1 METLWQDVRFG
12 ARMLLRQPGF
22 TVVAVLTLA
31 LGIGANTAIFSV
43 IEAVLL
49 HRLPFS
55 ESDRLA
61 VVWEN
66 NFKRDRKT
74 NVVGPANFM
83 RWQEWNHSFERM
95 AAFIEWPVNVT
106 GAGEPERV
114 PVGLVT
120 SEFFTTL
127 GVNAAL
133 GRAIQPD
140 DGKPGAQRVLLLS
153 DGYWKRKFG
162 ADPNVVG
169 KTLAVNG
176 EIQTIVG
183 VMPADFRGLMVV
195 DMWSPYVLTAEQRNT
210 GGRWMVVVARLKP
223 GVSMATAQ
231 AEMNLIAERTRA
243 DLPKFDAGWGV
254 TVVPLREQLT
264 GDVKLALLVLLGAVG
279 LVLLIACANVANLL
293 LARAATRAKELAI
306 RAALGA
312 GCTRLVR
319 QLLTESVLL
328 SLLGGGAG
336 LLLASWGIDGLQTI
350 LPADLGR
357 FTAIELNQAVLGF
370 TVLLSMFT
378 GLFFG
383 AAPALAVV
391 RPALQESLKEGGRS
405 SRSASA
411 RPWVR
416 NALVISEV
424 ALSLVLLT
432 CAGLLLKSFT
442 CLQSVRAGFNPKDVL
457 SMQISLASS
466 KYAQSSQQTQFYS
479 EAVERM
485 EQLPGVT
492 SVGGISWQLMGLGSA
507 TSFRLGD
514 RPSPPA
520 GEEPTGEVRMVTSG
534 WFRTMGVPLLRGR
547 SFTPR
552 DSAKAS
558 QVVVINETAAREFWP
573 AGEPLGKH
581 VLMKWGRD
589 LDAEIIGVVGD
600 VRLTALKQP
609 PRATL
614 YWPVEQ
620 VPNEF
625 MTFMIR
631 SSGDPM
637 QLAGAV
643 RTAIASIDP
652 DQPVAKM
659 QTMEEVVSN
668 SLNQPRFTALLLAI
682 FSGVAVTLAVVG
694 IYGVLFY
701 TVSQRTHEI
710 GIRMALGAQRSDV
723 LRMVLSHGM
732 ALTLLGVGIGL
743 ALALAA
749 SRFLQKLLFEV
760 QPTDPITYAGVAAL
774 LAAVALVACY
784 IPARRATKVD
794 PMVALRYE

>member
-1 METLWQDVRFG
+1 METLWQDIKYG
-12 ARMLLRQPGF
+12 ARMLVKNRGM
-22 TVVAVLTLA
+22 TAVAVLALA

-49 HRLPFS
+49 RQLPFA

-83 RWQEWNHSFERM
+83 RWKEWNHSFERM
-95 AAFIEWPVNVT
+95 AAFAEWAANVT
-106 GAGEPERV
+106 DVGEPERV
-114 PVGLVT
+114 PIGAVT
-120 SEFFTTL
+120 AEFFTTL
-127 GVNAAL
+127 RASAAR
-133 GRAIQPD
+133 GRTILPEH
-140 DGKPGAQRVLLLS
+140 GKPGAGDVVVLS
-153 DGYWKRKFG
+153 DGYWRRRFG
-162 ADPNVVG
+162 ADPDIVG
-169 KTLAVNG
+169 KTLTLDG
-176 EIQTIVG
+176 RIQTIIG
-183 VMPADFRGLMVV
+183 VMPAAFRGLMVV
-195 DMWSPYVLTAEQRNT
+195 DLWSPIVLTERHRNAR
-210 GGRWMVVVARLKP
+210 GRWMVVLARLKP
-223 GVSMATAQ
+223 GVSFAAAQ
-231 AEMNLIAERTRA
+231 AEMNTIASRTRA
-243 DLPKFDAGWGV
+243 ELPDFDAGWGV
-254 TVVPLREQLT
+254 NIVSLREQLV
-264 GDVKLALLVLLGAVG
+264 GDVRLALVVLLGAVG
-279 LVLLIACANVANLL
+279 FVLLIACANVANVL
-293 LARAATRAKELAI
+293 LARAATREKELAI

-312 GCTRLVR
+312 GSWRLAR
-319 QLLTESVLL
+319 QLLTESMLL
-328 SLLGGGAG
+328 SLLGGAAG
-336 LLLASWGIDGLQTI
+336 LLLAAWGIDGLQTI
-350 LPADLGR
+350 LPADLNR
-357 FTAIELNQAVLGF
+357 FTAIELNRAVLGY
-370 TVLLSMFT
+370 TVLLSMLT
-378 GLFFG
+378 GLLFG
-383 AAPALAVV
+383 AAPAIAIA

-405 SRSASA
+405 SSQAAA
-411 RPWVR
+411 RPWMR
-416 NALVISEV
+416 NALVITEV

-432 CAGLLLKSFT
+432 CAGLLLKSFAR
-442 CLQSVRAGFNPKDVL
+442 LQSVRAGFDPNGVL
-457 SMQISLASS
+457 SMQVSLASA
-466 KYAQSSQQTQFYS
+466 KYAQDHQQTQFYNQ
-479 EAVERM
+479 AVERL

-492 SVGGISWQLMGLGSA
+492 SVGAISWQLMGLGSA
-507 TSFRLGD
+507 TSFRFSD
-514 RPSPPA
+514 RPTPAA
-520 GEEPTGEVRMVTSG
+520 GEEPVGEVRMVTPG
-534 WFRTMGVPLLRGR
+534 WFRTMSVPLLRGR
-547 SFTPR
+547 TFTPR
-552 DSAKAS
+552 DSAKAP

-581 VLMKWGRD
+581 VLMEWGRE
-589 LDAEIIGVVGD
+589 LDAEIVGVVGD

-659 QTMEEVVSN
+659 QTMDEVVAN

-732 ALTLLGVGIGL
+732 ALTLFGVGIGL

>member
-1 METLWQDVRFG
+1 MDTFWQDIKYGV
-12 ARMLLRQPGF
+12 RMLVKHRGI
-22 TVVAVLTLA
+22 TAVAVLALA

-49 HRLPFS
+49 RRLPYS

-83 RWQEWNHSFERM
+83 RWQEWNQSFERM

-120 SEFFTTL
+120 PAFFTTL

-133 GRAIQPD
+133 GRAIQPE
-140 DGKPGAQRVLLLS
+140 DGKPGAERVLLLS

-162 ADPNVVG
+162 ADPNIVG

-176 EIQTIVG
+176 EKRTIIG
-183 VMPADFRGLMVV
+183 VMPAEFRGLMVV
-195 DMWSPYVLTAEQRNT
+195 DMWSPHVLTAEQRNA

-223 GVSMATAQ
+223 GVSFQTAQ

-243 DLPKFDAGWGV
+243 DLPQFDAGWGA

-293 LARAATRAKELAI
+293 LARAATREKELAI

-312 GCTRLVR
+312 GRIRLVR
-319 QLLTESVLL
+319 QLLTESMLL
-328 SLLGGGAG
+328 SLLGGAAG
-336 LLLASWGIDGLQTI
+336 LLLAAWGIDGLQTI

-357 FTAIELNQAVLGF
+357 FTAIELNRAVLGF
-370 TVLLSMFT
+370 TVVLSMFT

-405 SRSASA
+405 SGGAAA

-424 ALSLVLLT
+424 ALSLMLLT

-442 CLQSVRAGFNPKDVL
+442 RLQSVRAGFNPKGVL

-466 KYAQSSQQTQFYS
+466 KYAQGSQQTQFYS
-479 EAVERM
+479 QAVERM

-507 TSFRLGD
+507 TSFRFGD
-514 RPSPPA
+514 RPVPAA
-520 GEEPTGEVRMVTSG
+520 GEEPTGEVRMVTPG

-547 SFTPR
+547 AFTPR
-552 DSAKAS
+552 DSARAPL
-558 QVVVINETAAREFWP
+558 VVVINEAAAREFWP
-573 AGEPLGKH
+573 GGDPLGKH
-581 VLMKWGRD
+581 VLMDWFTD

-614 YWPVEQ
+614 YWAVEQ
-620 VPNEF
+620 VPNAF

-659 QTMEEVVSN
+659 QTMDEVVAN

-710 GIRMALGAQRSDV
+710 GIRIALGAQRSDV

-760 QPTDPITYAGVAAL
+760 QPTDPITYAGVAVL
-774 LAAVALVACY
+774 LATVALVACY

-794 PMVALRYE
+794 PMIALHYE

>member
-1 METLWQDVRFG
+1 MDAFWQDLKYGV
-12 ARMLLRQPGF
+12 RMLLKNRGI
-22 TVVAVLTLA
+22 TAVAVLALA
-31 LGIGANTAIFSV
+31 LGIGANSAIFSV

-49 HRLPFS
+49 RRLPYS
-55 ESDRLA
+55 EPDRLA
-61 VVWEN
+61 VIWEN
-66 NFKRDRKT
+66 NFKRERKA
-74 NVVGPANFM
+74 NVVGPANFI

-95 AAFIEWPVNVT
+95 AAFIEWPANVT

-114 PVGLVT
+114 PTGVVT

-133 GRAIQPD
+133 GRTILPENGKRGAD
-140 DGKPGAQRVLLLS
+140 DVVVLS
-153 DGYWKRKFG
+153 DGYWKRRFG
-162 ADPNVVG
+162 ADPAIVG
-169 KTLAVNG
+169 KTLSLNG
-176 EIQTIVG
+176 RQQTIVG
-183 VMPADFRGLMVV
+183 VMPAGFRGLMVV
-195 DMWSPYVLTAEQRNT
+195 DLWTPYVLAEQQRNA
-210 GGRWMVVVARLKP
+210 GGRWMAVVARLKP

-231 AEMNLIAERTRA
+231 AEMDVIAERTRA
-243 DLPKFDAGWGV
+243 DLPQFDAGWGV

-264 GDVKLALLVLLGAVG
+264 GDVRLALLVLLGAVG

-293 LARAATRAKELAI
+293 LARAATREKELAI

-312 GCTRLVR
+312 GRRRLVR

-357 FTAIELNQAVLGF
+357 FTAIELNPAVLGF
-370 TVLLSMFT
+370 TLLLSMLT

-383 AAPALAVV
+383 AAPAFAIA

-405 SRSASA
+405 SGGAAA

-416 NALVISEV
+416 NALVVAEV
-424 ALSLVLLT
+424 ALSLMLLT

-442 CLQSVRAGFNPKDVL
+442 RLQSVRAGFDPKDVL

-466 KYAQSSQQTQFYS
+466 KYAQGTQQTQFYS
-479 EAVERM
+479 QAVERL

-492 SVGGISWQLMGLGSA
+492 SVGAISWQLMGLGSA

-514 RPSPPA
+514 RPAPAA
-520 GEEPTGEVRMVTSG
+520 GEEPTGEVRMVTPG
-534 WFRTMGVPLLRGR
+534 WFRTMSVPLLRGR
-547 SFTPR
+547 SFTSQ
-552 DSAKAS
+552 DSAKAPI
-558 QVVVINETAAREFWP
+558 VVVINETAARQFWP
-573 AGEPLGKH
+573 GGDPLGKH
-581 VLMKWGRD
+581 VLMNWFSD

-609 PRATL
+609 PRPTL
-614 YWPVEQ
+614 YWAVDQ
-620 VPNEF
+620 VPNAF

-631 SSGDPM
+631 SSGDPSR
-637 QLAGAV
+637 LAGAV
-643 RTAIASIDP
+643 RAAIASIDR

-659 QTMEEVVSN
+659 QTMEQVVAD
-668 SLNQPRFTALLLAI
+668 SLNQPRFTSLLLGI
-682 FSGVAVTLAVVG
+682 FAGIALTLAVVG

-710 GIRMALGAQRSDV
+710 GIRMALGARRFDV
-723 LRMVLSHGM
+723 LKMILGHGIT
-732 ALTLLGVGIGL
+732 LTLLGVGIGL
-743 ALALAA
+743 GLALAV
-749 SRFLQKLLFEV
+749 SKYLQKLLFEV
-760 QPTDPITYAGVAAL
+760 QPTDSLTYAGVAAL
-774 LAAVALVACY
+774 LVAVALVACY
-784 IPARRATKVD
+784 IPARRATRVD

>member
-1 METLWQDVRFG
+1 MDTLWQDIKYG
-12 ARMLLRQPGF
+12 ARMLVKNRGI
-22 TVVAVLTLA
+22 TAVAVLALA

-49 HRLPFS
+49 RRLPFA
-55 ESDRLA
+55 ESDRLV

-83 RWQEWNHSFERM
+83 RWQDWNHSFERM

-106 GAGEPERV
+106 GVGEPERV

-133 GRAIQPD
+133 GRAIQPE
-140 DGKPGAQRVLLLS
+140 DGKPGAERVLLLS

-176 EIQTIVG
+176 EKRTIVG

-195 DMWSPYVLTAEQRNT
+195 DMWSPNVLSAEQRNA
-210 GGRWMVVVARLKP
+210 GGRWMVVIARLKP
-223 GVSMATAQ
+223 GASMATAQ
-231 AEMNLIAERTRA
+231 AEMNLLSDRTRA
-243 DLPKFDAGWGV
+243 ELPKFDAGWGV

-293 LARAATRAKELAI
+293 LARAATREKELAI

-312 GCTRLVR
+312 GRLRLVR

-336 LLLASWGIDGLQTI
+336 LLLASWGMDGLQTI

-357 FTAIELNQAVLGF
+357 FTAIELNQSVLGF
-370 TVLLSMFT
+370 TVMLSMIT

-383 AAPALAVV
+383 AAPSLALL

-405 SRSASA
+405 SGRAAA

-416 NALVISEV
+416 NALVVSEV
-424 ALSLVLLT
+424 ALSLVLLS
-432 CAGLLLKSFT
+432 CAGLLLKSFAR
-442 CLQSVRAGFNPKDVL
+442 LQSVHAGFDPKGVL
-457 SMQISLASS
+457 SMQVSLASA
-466 KYAQSSQQTQFYS
+466 KYAESHQQIQFYNQ
-479 EAVERM
+479 AVERL

-492 SVGGISWQLMGLGSA
+492 SVGAISWQLMGLGSA

-514 RPSPPA
+514 RPAPAA
-520 GEEPTGEVRMVTSG
+520 GEEPTGEVRMVTPG
-534 WFRTMGVPLLRGR
+534 WFRTMDVPLLRGR
-547 SFTPR
+547 AFTLR
-552 DSAKAS
+552 DSAKAP

-573 AGEPLGKH
+573 GGDPLGKH
-581 VLMKWGRD
+581 VLMGWFTD

-620 VPNEF
+620 VTNSF

-631 SSGDPM
+631 SNGDPA

-643 RTAIASIDP
+643 RSAIASIDS

-659 QTMEEVVSN
+659 QTMDEVVAN

-682 FSGVAVTLAVVG
+682 FSGVALTLAVVG

-710 GIRMALGAQRSDV
+710 GIRIALGAQKSDV
-723 LRMVLSHGM
+723 LKMVLSHGM
-732 ALTLLGVGIGL
+732 ALTLLGMGIGL

-760 QPTDPITYAGVAAL
+760 QPTDPLTYAGVAAL
-774 LAAVALVACY
+774 LAAVALLACY

-794 PMVALRYE
+794 PMIALRYE

>member
-1 METLWQDVRFG
+1 MDTLWQDIKYG
-12 ARMLLRQPGF
+12 ARMLVKNRGI
-22 TVVAVLTLA
+22 TAVAVLALA

-49 HRLPFS
+49 RRLPFA
-55 ESDRLA
+55 ESDRLV

-83 RWQEWNHSFERM
+83 RWQDWNHSFERM

-106 GAGEPERV
+106 GVGEPERV

-133 GRAIQPD
+133 GRAIQPE
-140 DGKPGAQRVLLLS
+140 DGKPGAERVLLLS

-176 EIQTIVG
+176 EKRTIVG

-195 DMWSPYVLTAEQRNT
+195 DMWSPNVLSAEQRNA
-210 GGRWMVVVARLKP
+210 GGRWMVVIARLKP
-223 GVSMATAQ
+223 GASMATAQ
-231 AEMNLIAERTRA
+231 AEMNLLSDRTRA
-243 DLPKFDAGWGV
+243 ELPKFDAGWGV

-293 LARAATRAKELAI
+293 LARAATREKELAI

-312 GCTRLVR
+312 GRLRLVR

-336 LLLASWGIDGLQTI
+336 LLLASWGMDGLQTI

-357 FTAIELNQAVLGF
+357 FTAIELNQSVLGF
-370 TVLLSMFT
+370 TVMLSMIT

-383 AAPALAVV
+383 AAPSLALL

-405 SRSASA
+405 SGRAAA

-416 NALVISEV
+416 NALVVSEV
-424 ALSLVLLT
+424 ALSLVLLS
-432 CAGLLLKSFT
+432 CAGLLLKSFAR
-442 CLQSVRAGFNPKDVL
+442 LQSVHAGFDPKGVL
-457 SMQISLASS
+457 SMQVSLASA
-466 KYAQSSQQTQFYS
+466 KYAESHQQIQFYNQ
-479 EAVERM
+479 AVERL

-492 SVGGISWQLMGLGSA
+492 SVGAISWQLMGLGSA

-514 RPSPPA
+514 RPAPAA
-520 GEEPTGEVRMVTSG
+520 GEEPTGEVRMVTPG
-534 WFRTMGVPLLRGR
+534 WFRTMDVPLLRGR
-547 SFTPR
+547 AFTLR
-552 DSAKAS
+552 DSAKAP

-573 AGEPLGKH
+573 GGDPLGKH
-581 VLMKWGRD
+581 VLMGWFTD

-620 VPNEF
+620 VPNSF

-631 SSGDPM
+631 SSGDPA

-643 RTAIASIDP
+643 RSAIASIDP

-659 QTMEEVVSN
+659 QTMDEVVAN

-682 FSGVAVTLAVVG
+682 FSGVALTLAVVG

-710 GIRMALGAQRSDV
+710 GIRIALGAQKSDV
-723 LRMVLSHGM
+723 LKMVLGHGM
-732 ALTLLGVGIGL
+732 ALTLLGMGIGL

-760 QPTDPITYAGVAAL
+760 QPTDPLTYAGVAAL
-774 LAAVALVACY
+774 LAAVALLACY

-794 PMVALRYE
+794 PMIALRYE